1 MNYYNNFNFKE
12 AESLISLA
20 IKEDLGKGD
29 VTSELLIPENHNSN
43 AELLIKENGI
53 IAGLEIFKL
62 VFKIIDKSV
71 KVKFFKSE
79 GDNVKKGELIG
90 SVKGNTRKL
99 LLGERTGLNI
109 LQRMSGIATQTNI
122 LTKKLNNPSIKII
135 DTRKTTPNFRLFEKL
150 AVKIG
155 GGENH
160 RTGLYDMILIKDNHI
175 EANGGIAKTINL
187 LIENKKKLKSKT
199 EIEVKNL
206 MEFKIVLLEGKGVID
221 RVMLDN
227 FNISKIKEAT
237 DLNNGSF
244 EIELS
249 GGINLNNISSYS
261 NLKGVNYISSG
272 ALTHSV
278 NSLDISFNFVT

>member
-1 MNYYNNFNFKE
+1 MNHYKNFNFKE
-12 AESLISLA
+12 AEKLISLA

-29 VTSELLIPENHNSN
+29 VTSDLLIPENHKSK
-43 AELLIKENGI
+43 AELLLKENGI
-53 IAGLEIFKL
+53 IAGLEIFKQ
-62 VFKIIDKSV
+62 VFKIIDNKIDV
-71 KVKFFKSE
+71 EFFVSE
-79 GDNVKKGELIG
+79 GESVKKGDLLGI
-90 SVKGNTRKL
+90 VKGNTRKL

-109 LQRMSGIATQTNI
+109 LQRMSGIATQTDI

-160 RTGLYDMILIKDNHI
+160 RIGLYDMILIKDNHI
-175 EANGGIAKTINL
+175 EANGGIAKTIKL
-187 LIENKKKLKSKT
+187 LIENKKKLKCKT
-199 EIEVKNL
+199 EIEVKNI
-206 MEFKIVLLEGKGVID
+206 MEFKIVLLEGKEVVD

-227 FNISKIKEAT
+227 FSLNKIKEAT
-237 DLNNGSF
+237 DLNKGYF

-249 GGINLNNISSYS
+249 GGISLNNISSYS
-261 NLKGVNYISSG
+261 KLKGVNFISSG

-278 NSLDISFNFVT
+278 NSLDISFNFIT